1 MQVFP
6 DDWEEVLTYDVSI
19 CNQNNSDWTRPVC
32 RKTDNAFY
40 IAYPVAL
47 GSARTYGVLILKLS
61 SDLSS
66 VVDSTTITYSDLGFT
81 NNQILEKVSTL
92 SDKGLIEVKVVKN
105 DKNISEEVISLE
117 RFYNKLSVLM
127 MEDVNVKRNSLDSSV
142 FDFIQKE
149 FSRTLGPVEIE
160 IIKAWISDGNSDEII
175 KEAVKEA
182 VFNGVYNLRYIDKI
196 LFEWGKKGI
205 KSKEDVEK
213 NRKNRRVLE
222 EEEKEEEE
230 FFDYNWFE
238 DDE

>member
-1 MQVFP
+1 MDKEMISLLKSGNMVIPLYLFKKYK
-6 DDWEEVLTYDVSI
+6 D
-19 CNQNNSDWTRPVC
+19 
-32 RKTDNAFY
+32 
-40 IAYPVAL
+40 
-47 GSARTYGVLILKLS
+47 LKLS
-61 SDLSS
+61 VEEFIFIMYLYNKGNMISFDPKRISD
-66 VVDSTTITYSDLGFT
+66 DLGFT
-81 NNQILEKVSTL
+81 INEVLEKVSSL

-117 RFYNKLSVLM
+117 LFYNKLSVLM
-127 MEDVNVKRNSLDSSV
+127 MDDVNVKRNSLDSSV

-213 NRKNRRVLE
+213 NRKNRRVV

>member
-1 MQVFP
+1 M
-6 DDWEEVLTYDVSI
+6 DKEIVSLLKSGNMVI
-19 CNQNNSDWTRPVC
+19 PLYLFKKYKD
-32 RKTDNAFY
+32 
-40 IAYPVAL
+40 
-47 GSARTYGVLILKLS
+47 LKLS
-61 SDLSS
+61 VEEFIFIMYLYNKGNMISFDIKRISD
-66 VVDSTTITYSDLGFT
+66 DLGFT
-81 NNQILEKVSTL
+81 NNQILEKVSNL

-205 KSKEDVEK
+205 KNKEDVEK

>member
-1 MQVFP
+1 MDKEMISLLKSGNMVIPLYLFKKYK
-6 DDWEEVLTYDVSI
+6 DLKISAEEFIFIMYLYNKGNMISFDI
-19 CNQNNSDWTRPVC
+19 KRISD
-32 RKTDNAFY
+32 
-40 IAYPVAL
+40 
-47 GSARTYGVLILKLS
+47 
-61 SDLSS
+61 
-66 VVDSTTITYSDLGFT
+66 DLGFT

>member
-1 MQVFP
+1 MDKEIVSLLKSGNMVIPLYLFKKYK
-6 DDWEEVLTYDVSI
+6 DLKISAEEFIFIMYLYNKGNMISFDI
-19 CNQNNSDWTRPVC
+19 KRISD
-32 RKTDNAFY
+32 
-40 IAYPVAL
+40 
-47 GSARTYGVLILKLS
+47 
-61 SDLSS
+61 
-66 VVDSTTITYSDLGFT
+66 DLGFT
-81 NNQILEKVSTL
+81 NNQILEKVSNL

-205 KSKEDVEK
+205 KNKEDVEK

>member
-1 MQVFP
+1 MDKEMISLLKSGNMVIPLYLFKKYK
-6 DDWEEVLTYDVSI
+6 DLKVSVEEFIFIMYLYNKGNMISFDPKRI
-19 CNQNNSDWTRPVC
+19 SD
-32 RKTDNAFY
+32 
-40 IAYPVAL
+40 
-47 GSARTYGVLILKLS
+47 
-61 SDLSS
+61 
-66 VVDSTTITYSDLGFT
+66 DLGFT
-81 NNQILEKVSTL
+81 INEVLEKVSSL

-117 RFYNKLSVLM
+117 LFYNKLSVLM
-127 MEDVNVKRNSLDSSV
+127 MDDVNVKRNSLDSSV

-213 NRKNRRVLE
+213 NRKNRRVV

>member
-1 MQVFP
+1 MDKEMISLLKSGNMVIPLYLFKKYK
-6 DDWEEVLTYDVSI
+6 D
-19 CNQNNSDWTRPVC
+19 
-32 RKTDNAFY
+32 
-40 IAYPVAL
+40 
-47 GSARTYGVLILKLS
+47 LKLS
-61 SDLSS
+61 VEEFIFIMYLYNKGNMISFDIKRISD
-66 VVDSTTITYSDLGFT
+66 DLGFT
-81 NNQILEKVSTL
+81 NNQILEKVSNL

-205 KSKEDVEK
+205 KNKEDVEK